1 MPALSSLLKQ
11 LKLELYSNPE
21 YMEQGFVEFLYDKT
35 KIKKELGPIQAKSI
49 SGTQPQIQLFPFR

>member
-1 MPALSSLLKQ
+1 MPALSSLLKH

-49 SGTQPQIQLFPFR
+49 SGTQPQI